1 MNESKH
7 SRFVGFDRLKQC
19 VSMEQVL
26 QRYGLL
32 EKLRRS
38 GESLSGVCPVHRGHN
53 PAQFRVNL
61 SRNCWICF
69 GDCHSGGSIIDL
81 VARMERIGIR
91 DAGIAVAGL
100 V

>member
-1 MNESKH
+1 MSENKH
-7 SRFVGFDRLKQC
+7 SRFVGFDRLKQS

-32 EKLRRS
+32 ERLRRS

-53 PAQFRVNL
+53 PTQFRVNL
-61 SRNCWICF
+61 SQELL
-69 GDCHSGGSIIDL
+69 DL
-81 VARMERIGIR
+81 FWGLPNWGEHYRLRGPNRADR
-91 DAGIAVAGL
+91 DSRRRVAVAGL